1 MPVLLLLLP
10 LLITAAGGG
19 GGASAN
25 AYITHSMTQPYSS
38 TPKMLAVHMY
48 RCVMVNILAYDTAGR
63 KKRKDY
69 AFRRHFNEKT
79 KYYTGLLR
87 G

>member
-1 MPVLLLLLP
+1 MPTTMPVLLLLLP

-38 TPKMLAVHMY
+38 TPKMLAVHVY
-48 RCVMVNILAYDTAGR
+48 
-63 KKRKDY
+63 
-69 AFRRHFNEKT
+69 
-79 KYYTGLLR
+79 
-87 G
+87 